1 MHDLVIRNAT
11 IVDGTGNDRFTG
23 DVAIEAG
30 RIVRVG
36 VVPDKGKKEIDAEGN
51 ILAPGWVDVHT
62 HYDGQ
67 ATWDPYITPSS
78 WHGVTTIVMGNC
90 GVGFAPVRPG
100 EEQNL
105 IEMMESVEDI
115 PGTAL
120 AEGIDW
126 KWESF
131 PEYLD
136 ALEAFPRAIDIGT
149 QMPHSAIRAYVM
161 GNEGSYREV
170 ATEGEIKE
178 MADITREGLEAGAL
192 GFSTS
197 RTILHRDKNGVVIP
211 GTNSTT
217 EEMLALGRTL
227 GDVGHGVFEMVSD
240 HQGKE
245 PDLAWMTQYAKETGR
260 PITFVVA
267 QVDHDPEGWRVILDK
282 AAELADQGI
291 VLRPQIPGRPTG
303 MLMGFITSLH
313 PFITHPS
320 FKKIADLPHQ
330 EMLAELRKPELRA
343 QILSEEPDVKGG
355 ILAAL
360 LNNFAKFFPIHESPD
375 YEPTKEQSVA
385 DRAAELGITPQ
396 ELAYDLMLEHDG
408 EGYLFAPL
416 GNYAFY
422 NHDHLREMLLD
433 ETTLLGLS
441 DGGAHCGL
449 IADASMPTFM
459 LTHWVRDRSRGER
472 IPIEKMVKIQTHDTA
487 TLYGL
492 DDRGVIAPDM
502 KADLNLI
509 DLEAL
514 HLHAPEMV
522 YDLPKSGRRIIQKVD
537 GYLKTIVNGE
547 VTYDNGVATG
557 ALPGKLIR
565 GPQSPETSV
574 STS

>member
-11 IVDGTGNDRFTG
+11 IVDGTGKDRFTG
-23 DVAIEAG
+23 DVAIEGG
-30 RIVRVG
+30 RIVSVG
-36 VVPDKGKKEIDAEGN
+36 EVPDKGKKEIDAEGH

-67 ATWDPYITPSS
+67 ATWDPYLSPSS

-105 IEMMESVEDI
+105 IEMMEAVEDI

-161 GNEGSYREV
+161 GNEGSYRDV
-170 ATEGEIKE
+170 ATEDEINQ
-178 MADITREGLEAGAL
+178 MADITREGLTAGAL

-211 GTNSTT
+211 GTNSTA

-245 PDLAWMTQYAKETGR
+245 PDLAWMTEYARDTGR

-267 QVDHDPEGWRVILDK
+267 QVDHDPDGWRTVLGK
-282 AAELADQGI
+282 AAELAGEGI
-291 VLRPQIPGRPTG
+291 MLRPQIPGRPTG

-320 FKKIADLPHQ
+320 FKKIKDLSHQ
-330 EMLAELRKPELRA
+330 EMLTELRKPEVRT
-343 QILSEEPDVKGG
+343 QILSEEPDVQGG
-355 ILAAL
+355 ILSAL
-360 LNNFAKFFPIHESPD
+360 LNNFAKFFPIHDSPD

-385 DRAAELGITPQ
+385 DRAAKLGVSPQ
-396 ELAYDLMLEHDG
+396 ELAYDLMLDHGG

-472 IPIEKMVKIQTHDTA
+472 IPLEKMVKIQTHDTA
-487 TLYGL
+487 SLYGL
-492 DDRGVIAPDM
+492 EDRGIIAPGM

-514 HLHAPEMV
+514 HLHPPEMV
-522 YDLPKSGRRIIQKVD
+522 YDLPKSGRRIIQRVD
-537 GYLKTIVNGE
+537 GYLKTLVNGE
-547 VTYDNGVATG
+547 IIYDNGIATG

-565 GPQSPETSV
+565 GPQTPAAV
-574 STS
+574 

>member
-36 VVPDKGKKEIDAEGN
+36 EVSGKGREEIDAAGN

-67 ATWDPYITPSS
+67 ATWDPYLTPSS

-100 EEQNL
+100 DEQNL
-105 IEMMESVEDI
+105 IEIMEAVEDI

-136 ALEAFPRAIDIGT
+136 ALEAFPRAIDVGT

-161 GNEGSYREV
+161 GNEGAYRTV
-170 ATEGEIKE
+170 ASDDEIRQ

-197 RTILHRDKNGVVIP
+197 RSILHRDKHGELIP
-211 GTNSTT
+211 GTNSTA

-227 GDVGHGVFEMVSD
+227 GDVGHGVFEMFSD

-245 PDLAWMTQYAKETGR
+245 PDLEWMKQYCKETGR
-260 PITFVVA
+260 PITFLVG
-267 QVDHDPEGWRVILDK
+267 QMDIDPDGWRETLSL
-282 AAELADQGI
+282 AAELRHEGI
-291 VLRPQIPGRPTG
+291 TLRPQIAGRPTG
-303 MLMGFITSLH
+303 ILMGFITSLH

-320 FKKIADLPHQ
+320 FKKIADLSHG
-330 EMLAELRKPELRA
+330 ELLAELRKPETRA
-343 QILSEEPDVKGG
+343 QILGEAPDVKEG
-355 ILAAL
+355 ILAAML
-360 LNNFAKFFPIHESPD
+360 GNFAKFFPIHECPD

-385 DRAAELGITPQ
+385 DRAAKLGVSPE

-408 EGYLFAPL
+408 QGYLFAPL
-416 GNYAFY
+416 GNYTFY
-422 NHDHLREMLLD
+422 NHDHIREMLLD

-441 DGGAHCGL
+441 DAGAHCGL

-459 LTHWVRDRSRGER
+459 LTHWVRDRDRGER
-472 IPIEKMVKIQTHDTA
+472 IPLEKMVKIQTQDTA
-487 TLYGL
+487 ALYGL
-492 DDRGVIAPDM
+492 NDRGIIAPGM

-509 DLEAL
+509 DLDAL
-514 HLHAPEMV
+514 HLHPPEMV
-522 YDLPKSGRRIIQKVD
+522 YDLPKSGSRIIQKVD

-547 VTYDNGVATG
+547 VIYDNGVATG
-557 ALPGKLIR
+557 ALPGKLVR
-565 GPQSPETSV
+565 GPQQAA
-574 STS
+574 

>member
-11 IVDGTGNDRFTG
+11 IVDGTGKDRFTG
-23 DVAIEAG
+23 DVAIDDG
-30 RIVRVG
+30 RISLVG
-36 VVPDKGKKEIDAEGN
+36 EVPDKGKQEIEADGH
-51 ILAPGWVDVHT
+51 ILTPGWVDVHT

-67 ATWDPYITPSS
+67 ATWDPYVTPSS

-100 EEQNL
+100 EEQAL
-105 IEMMESVEDI
+105 IEMMEAVEDI

-126 KWESF
+126 KWETF

-149 QMPHSAIRAYVM
+149 QMPHCAIRAYVM
-161 GNEGSYREV
+161 GQEGSYRDV
-170 ATEGEIKE
+170 ATEDEIAE
-178 MADITREGLEAGAL
+178 MAAITREGLEAGAL

-197 RTILHRDKNGVVIP
+197 RTILHRDKDGELIP
-211 GTNSTT
+211 GTNATA

-227 GDVGHGVFEMVSD
+227 GEVGHGVFEMVSD

-245 PDLAWMTQYAKETGR
+245 PDLEWMIKFCKETGR

-267 QVDHDPEGWRVILDK
+267 QTDWDPEGWRETLKK
-282 AAELADQGI
+282 AAELSKEGI
-291 VLRPQIPGRPTG
+291 ILRPQIPGRPTG

-320 FKKIADLPHQ
+320 FKKIADLSHA
-330 EMLAELRKPELRA
+330 EMLTELRKPELRK
-343 QILSEEPDVKGG
+343 QILSEEPTVKEG

-360 LNNFAKFFPIHESPD
+360 LGNFAKFFPIHESPD

-385 DRAAELGITPQ
+385 IRAAELGVTPQ
-396 ELAYDLMLEHDG
+396 ELAYDLMLERDG
-408 EGYLFAPL
+408 QGYLFAPL

-472 IPIEKMVKIQTHDTA
+472 IPLETIVKLQTHDTA

-492 DDRGVIAPDM
+492 DDRGVIAPGM

-509 DLEAL
+509 DLDAL
-514 HLHAPEMV
+514 YLHPPTMV
-522 YDLPKSGRRIIQKVD
+522 YDLPLSGRRIIQKVD
-537 GYLKTIVNGE
+537 GYLKTIVSGE
-547 VTYDNGVATG
+547 VTYENGVATG

-565 GPQSPETSV
+565 GPQTAA
-574 STS
+574 

>member
-11 IVDGTGNDRFTG
+11 IVDGTGSDRFTG
-23 DVAIEAG
+23 DVAIEGG
-30 RIVRVG
+30 RIVCVG
-36 VVPDKGKKEIDAEGN
+36 EVAGEGKKEIDAGGN

-105 IEMMESVEDI
+105 IEMMEAVEDI

-126 KWESF
+126 QWESF

-136 ALEAFPRAIDIGT
+136 ALETFPRAIDIGT

-161 GNEGSYREV
+161 GKEGSYRDV
-170 ATEGEIKE
+170 ATDDEIRE
-178 MADITREGLEAGAL
+178 MADITREGLAAGAL

-197 RTILHRDKNGVVIP
+197 RTILHRDKDGELIP
-211 GTNSTT
+211 GTTSTAK
-217 EEMLALGRTL
+217 ELLALGRTL

-245 PDLAWMTQYAKETGR
+245 PDLAWMKEYCKETGR

-267 QVDHDPEGWRVILDK
+267 QMDFDPDGWRETLKK
-282 AAELADQGI
+282 AAALADEGI
-291 VLRPQIPGRPTG
+291 ILRPQIPGRPTG

-320 FKKIADLPHQ
+320 FKKIADLPHP
-330 EMLAELRKPELRA
+330 ELLAELRKPELRA
-343 QILSEEPDVKGG
+343 QILAEEPSVKDG
-355 ILAAL
+355 ILAML
-360 LNNFAKFFPIHESPD
+360 LGNFSKFFPIHDSPD

-385 DRAAELGITPQ
+385 ERAAVLGISPQ
-396 ELAYDLMLEHDG
+396 ELAYDLMLERNG

-416 GNYAFY
+416 GNYTFY

-472 IPIEKMVKIQTHDTA
+472 IPLEKIVKLQTQDTA
-487 TLYGL
+487 ALYGL
-492 DDRGVIAPDM
+492 NDRGVIAPGM

-514 HLHAPEMV
+514 YLHPPQMV
-522 YDLPKSGRRIIQKVD
+522 YDLPLSGRRIIQKVD

-547 VTYDNGVATG
+547 VIYDNGVATG

-565 GPQSPETSV
+565 GPQTAA
-574 STS
+574 

>member
-11 IVDGTGNDRFTG
+11 IVDGTGNDRFSG
-23 DVAIEAG
+23 DVAIEDG
-30 RIVRVG
+30 KIVAVG
-36 VVPDKGKKEIDAEGN
+36 EVTGKGKTEIEAEGN

-67 ATWDPYITPSS
+67 ATWDPYVTPSS
-78 WHGVTTIVMGNC
+78 WHGVTTVVMGNC

-105 IEMMESVEDI
+105 IEMMEAVEDI

-161 GNEGSYREV
+161 GNEGSYRDV
-170 ATEGEIKE
+170 ATEAEIDE
-178 MADITREGLEAGAL
+178 MAAITREGLVAGAL

-197 RTILHRDKNGVVIP
+197 RTILHRDKDGELIP
-211 GTNSTT
+211 GTNSTP
-217 EEMLALGRTL
+217 EELLALGRTL
-227 GDVGHGVFEMVSD
+227 GEVGHGVFEMVSD
-240 HQGKE
+240 AMGRD
-245 PDLAWMTQYAKETGR
+245 PDLDWMKQFCKETGR

-267 QVDHDPEGWRVILDK
+267 QMDWDPDGWRDTLAQ
-282 AAELADQGI
+282 AAELVSEGI
-291 VLRPQIPGRPTG
+291 ILRPQIPGRPTG

-313 PFITHPS
+313 PFITHPT
-320 FKKIADLPHQ
+320 FKKIADLPH
-330 EMLAELRKPELRA
+330 AELIAELKKPETRK
-343 QILSEEPDVKGG
+343 QILSEKPTAEDG
-355 ILAAL
+355 ILAML
-360 LNNFAKFFPIHESPD
+360 LGNFIKFFPIHDSPD

-385 DRAAELGITPQ
+385 ERATALGVTPQ
-396 ELAYDLMLEHDG
+396 ELAYDLMLERDG
-408 EGYLFAPL
+408 QGYLFAPL
-416 GNYAFY
+416 GNYARF

-472 IPIEKMVKIQTHDTA
+472 IPLEKMVKIQSQDTA
-487 TLYGL
+487 ALYGL
-492 DDRGVIAPDM
+492 KDRGVIAPGM

-509 DLEAL
+509 DLDAL
-514 HLHAPEMV
+514 YLHPPTMV
-522 YDLPKSGRRIIQKVD
+522 YDLPMSGRRIIQKVD

-547 VTYDNGVATG
+547 ITYEDGVATG

-565 GPQSPETSV
+565 GPQTAV
-574 STS
+574 QI